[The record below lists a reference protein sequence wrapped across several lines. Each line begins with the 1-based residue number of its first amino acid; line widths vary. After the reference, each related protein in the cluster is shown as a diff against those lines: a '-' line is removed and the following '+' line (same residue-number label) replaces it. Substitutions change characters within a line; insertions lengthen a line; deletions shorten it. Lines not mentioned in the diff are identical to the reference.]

1 MPPNFARFLQQDF
14 DLIDCQDDSRKRHR
28 KDMKMSSLPIYILW
42 AGFFAVAAIFVVH
55 FVRDM
60 KAPAQG
66 EEIYEALTR
75 LEEKSNL
82 M

>member
-1 MPPNFARFLQQDF
+1 MKLDQKSSQ
-14 DLIDCQDDSRKRHR
+14 R
-28 KDMKMSSLPIYILW
+28 KDEKMTSLPIYILW
-42 AGFFAVAAIFVVH
+42 AAFFVVAAIFVVH

-75 LEEKSNL
+75 LEEKSSL

>member
-1 MPPNFARFLQQDF
+1 MTP
-14 DLIDCQDDSRKRHR
+14 
-28 KDMKMSSLPIYILW
+28 LPLFVLW

-66 EEIYEALTR
+66 EEICEALTR
-75 LEEKSNL
+75 LEEKSSL

>member
-1 MPPNFARFLQQDF
+1 MT
-14 DLIDCQDDSRKRHR
+14 
-28 KDMKMSSLPIYILW
+28 SLPLYILW
-42 AGFFAVAAIFVVH
+42 AGFFVVAAIFVVH
-55 FVRDM
+55 FVRHM

-75 LEEKSNL
+75 LEEKSSL

>member
-1 MPPNFARFLQQDF
+1 MT
-14 DLIDCQDDSRKRHR
+14 
-28 KDMKMSSLPIYILW
+28 SLPIYILW

-66 EEIYEALTR
+66 EEFYEAITR
-75 LEEKSNL
+75 LEEKSGL

>member
-1 MPPNFARFLQQDF
+1 MTSIPLFV
-14 DLIDCQDDSRKRHR
+14 
-28 KDMKMSSLPIYILW
+28 LW

-66 EEIYEALTR
+66 EEICEALTR
-75 LEEKSNL
+75 LEEKSGL

>member
-1 MPPNFARFLQQDF
+1 MT
-14 DLIDCQDDSRKRHR
+14 
-28 KDMKMSSLPIYILW
+28 SLSVYILW
-42 AGFFAVAAIFVVH
+42 AGFIAVAAIFVVH
-55 FVRDM
+55 FIRDM

-75 LEEKSNL
+75 LEEKSNI

>member
-1 MPPNFARFLQQDF
+1 MTSIPMF
-14 DLIDCQDDSRKRHR
+14 
-28 KDMKMSSLPIYILW
+28 MLW
-42 AGFFAVAAIFVVH
+42 AGFIAVAAIFVVH

-66 EEIYEALTR
+66 EEINEALTR
-75 LEEKSNL
+75 LEEKSSI

>member
-1 MPPNFARFLQQDF
+1 
-14 DLIDCQDDSRKRHR
+14 
-28 KDMKMSSLPIYILW
+28 MKMSSLPMYILW
-42 AGFFAVAAIFVVH
+42 AGFFVVAAVFVVH

-75 LEEKSNL
+75 LEEKSSL

>member
-1 MPPNFARFLQQDF
+1 MT
-14 DLIDCQDDSRKRHR
+14 
-28 KDMKMSSLPIYILW
+28 SLPLYILW
-42 AGFFAVAAIFVVH
+42 AGFFVVAAIFVVH

-60 KAPAQG
+60 KAPAQA

-75 LEEKSNL
+75 LEEKSSL

>member
-1 MPPNFARFLQQDF
+1 VTLE
-14 DLIDCQDDSRKRHR
+14 SWHR
-28 KDMKMSSLPIYILW
+28 KDEKVTSLPLYILW
-42 AGFFAVAAIFVVH
+42 AGFFVVAAIFVVH

-75 LEEKSNL
+75 LEEKSSL

>member
-1 MPPNFARFLQQDF
+1 MILARKLHPS
-14 DLIDCQDDSRKRHR
+14 DCETDSKISWLR
-28 KDMKMSSLPIYILW
+28 KDGKMTSLSLYVLW
-42 AGFFAVAAIFVVH
+42 AGFIAVAAIFAIH

-75 LEEKSNL
+75 LEEKSSI

>member
-1 MPPNFARFLQQDF
+1 
-14 DLIDCQDDSRKRHR
+14 
-28 KDMKMSSLPIYILW
+28 MSSLFIYILW
-42 AGFFAVAAIFVVH
+42 AGFFVVAGIFVVH

-75 LEEKSNL
+75 LEEKSSL
-82 M
+82 L

>member
-1 MPPNFARFLQQDF
+1 
-14 DLIDCQDDSRKRHR
+14 
-28 KDMKMSSLPIYILW
+28 MKMSSLPIYILW

>member
-1 MPPNFARFLQQDF
+1 MILARKLHPSDCET
-14 DLIDCQDDSRKRHR
+14 DLKISWLR
-28 KDMKMSSLPIYILW
+28 KDGKMTSLSLYVLW
-42 AGFFAVAAIFVVH
+42 AGFIAVAAIFVIH

-75 LEEKSNL
+75 LEEKSSI

>member
-1 MPPNFARFLQQDF
+1 MA
-14 DLIDCQDDSRKRHR
+14 
-28 KDMKMSSLPIYILW
+28 SLSVYMLW
-42 AGFFAVAAIFVVH
+42 AGFIAVAAIFVVH
-55 FVRDM
+55 FIRDM

-75 LEEKSNL
+75 LEEKSNI

>member
-1 MPPNFARFLQQDF
+1 MT
-14 DLIDCQDDSRKRHR
+14 
-28 KDMKMSSLPIYILW
+28 SLPIYILW
-42 AGFFAVAAIFVVH
+42 AGFFLVAAIFVVH

-66 EEIYEALTR
+66 EEIYEAITR
-75 LEEKSNL
+75 LEEKSRL

>member
-1 MPPNFARFLQQDF
+1 MIVRLT
-14 DLIDCQDDSRKRHR
+14 LESGYR
-28 KDMKMSSLPIYILW
+28 KDTKMTSLPLYILW
-42 AGFFAVAAIFVVH
+42 AGFFVVAAIFVVH

-75 LEEKSNL
+75 LEEKSTL

>member
-1 MPPNFARFLQQDF
+1 
-14 DLIDCQDDSRKRHR
+14 
-28 KDMKMSSLPIYILW
+28 MKMSSLPMYILW

>member
-1 MPPNFARFLQQDF
+1 MT
-14 DLIDCQDDSRKRHR
+14 
-28 KDMKMSSLPIYILW
+28 SLPLYILW
-42 AGFFAVAAIFVVH
+42 AGFFVVAAIFVVH

-60 KAPAQG
+60 KAPARG

-75 LEEKSNL
+75 LEEKSSL

>member
-42 AGFFAVAAIFVVH
+42 AGFFAVAA
-55 FVRDM
+55 
-60 KAPAQG
+60 QG

>member
-1 MPPNFARFLQQDF
+1 
-14 DLIDCQDDSRKRHR
+14 
-28 KDMKMSSLPIYILW
+28 MKLTQKSWRREDEKMASLPMYILW
-42 AGFFAVAAIFVVH
+42 GGFFAVAAIFVVH

-75 LEEKSNL
+75 LEEKSSI

>member
-1 MPPNFARFLQQDF
+1 MT
-14 DLIDCQDDSRKRHR
+14 
-28 KDMKMSSLPIYILW
+28 SLPIYILW

-66 EEIYEALTR
+66 EEICEALTR
-75 LEEKSNL
+75 LEEKSRL